1 VTADGNTILF
11 TPDVAVNWKYC
22 LVVPGTRLAV
32 AALPPCVIVAAA
44 AKYPTFAWQ

>member
-32 AALPPCVIVAAA
+32 AALPPCVIVAGAG
-44 AKYPTFAWQ
+44 KYPTFAWQ